1 MGFDHIKSWYELEEI
16 NEQQERMIS
25 TYKNEIEKLKQENA
39 ELKQKLEKGH
49 I

>member
-25 TYKNEIEKLKQENA
+25 TYKNEIEKLKQENI